1 MKATEMF
8 LKIVPICTIKG
19 QLIDQKLFVGHRYDR
34 IEKVQK
40 HVL

>member
-8 LKIVPICTIKG
+8 LKIGPICRIKG
-19 QLIDQKLFVGHRYDR
+19 QLIDQKLFVGRYDR